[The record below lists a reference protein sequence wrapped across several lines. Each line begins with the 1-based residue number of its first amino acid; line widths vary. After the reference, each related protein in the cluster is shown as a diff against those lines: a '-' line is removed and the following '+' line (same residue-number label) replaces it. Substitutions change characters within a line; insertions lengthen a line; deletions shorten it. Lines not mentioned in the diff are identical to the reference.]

1 MKRVQYLHYGAPK
14 ELRVDEVPP
23 PEPGQ
28 GQIRVQ
34 VRAAAAN
41 PMDWKIRRGE
51 MRALSGFR
59 FPRGLGHDFAGVVE
73 AVGPGVERL
82 DVGDEVSGVTT
93 IRQAGAFAEYVVA
106 DEKNVGL
113 KPPSLSF
120 EQAAAL
126 TLVSVTAWNALVA
139 KARLRAGQSVFIT
152 GCLGG
157 VGRSAVQIARMH
169 GAEVA
174 GSCSASGREEALALG
189 VGEVV
194 DYRAFDIAAHRHRF
208 DVVFDAAGAL
218 SLSQCGAM
226 LKRRGMSLHIV
237 PTPAKLIGCLL
248 PSRHHLVFG
257 HPTPEC
263 LAGVAEAAERG
274 KLVAAIG
281 RIAALSEAI
290 SAVIELETTGLPKG
304 KLVIVPHGYVLQRG
318 EKVADSVSWIQNTKA
333 RAMSRHRSATGKA
346 PAQASHSPRNP
357 CHDPTACETSTAGS
371 ASQPACFWD

>member
-1 MKRVQYLHYGAPK
+1 MKRVQYLHYGGPE
-14 ELRVDEVPP
+14 ELRLDEVTPP
-23 PEPGQ
+23 DAGR

-51 MRALSGFR
+51 MKMLSGSQ

-82 DVGDEVSGVTT
+82 KVGDEVFGVTS

-113 KPPSLSF
+113 KPPSVSF

-126 TLVSVTAWNALVA
+126 TIVSVTAWNGLVA

-157 VGRSAVQIARMH
+157 VGRSAVQIARMR
-169 GAEVA
+169 GANVV

-189 VGEVV
+189 VSEVV
-194 DYRAFDIAAHRHRF
+194 DYRAFDIASYQRRF
-208 DVVFDAAGAL
+208 DVVFDTAGAL

-237 PTPAKLIGCLL
+237 PTSAKLIGCLL

-257 HPTPEC
+257 NPTPQFM
-263 LAGVAEAAERG
+263 AGIAEALERG
-274 KLVAAIG
+274 QLVPAIG
-281 RIAALSEAI
+281 RIVPLSEAI
-290 SAVIELETTGLPKG
+290 SAVVELERTGSPKG
-304 KLVIVPHGYVLQRG
+304 KLVIVP
-318 EKVADSVSWIQNTKA
+318 IQF
-333 RAMSRHRSATGKA
+333 G
-346 PAQASHSPRNP
+346 
-357 CHDPTACETSTAGS
+357 
-371 ASQPACFWD
+371 